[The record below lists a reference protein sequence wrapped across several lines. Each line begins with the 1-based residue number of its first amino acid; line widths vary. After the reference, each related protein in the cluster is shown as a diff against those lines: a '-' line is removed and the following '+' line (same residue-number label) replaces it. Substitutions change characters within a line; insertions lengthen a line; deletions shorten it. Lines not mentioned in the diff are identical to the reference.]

1 MAEIVHPDMKALLA
15 GKESLHILDAERRN
29 AKQMISIGTRHNTC
43 HLFLSEVAAERKRR
57 GICHLSGTMH
67 DCCRQRLRPVI
78 LPSQLHTLLKR
89 EI

>member
-1 MAEIVHPDMKALLA
+1 MAEIVHADMKALFA
-15 GKESLHILDAERRN
+15 GKESLHIFDTKRRN

-57 GICHLSGTMH
+57 GICHLISTMH
-67 DCCRQRLRPVI
+67 DRYRQRLRTVI
-78 LPSQLHTLLKR
+78 PPSQFHALLER